1 MPQESWSDMTQDEK
15 IDALR
20 TDIERLFAAINSA
33 NGDISAIEMGID
45 ELFVRLNEST
55 FLPYAV
61 RSAAQGGG

>member
-1 MPQESWSDMTQDEK
+1 MPQEPWSDMTQDEK

-20 TDIERLFAAINSA
+20 RDIERLFAAINSA

-45 ELFVRLNEST
+45 ELFVRINESA
-55 FLPYAV
+55 FWPYAA